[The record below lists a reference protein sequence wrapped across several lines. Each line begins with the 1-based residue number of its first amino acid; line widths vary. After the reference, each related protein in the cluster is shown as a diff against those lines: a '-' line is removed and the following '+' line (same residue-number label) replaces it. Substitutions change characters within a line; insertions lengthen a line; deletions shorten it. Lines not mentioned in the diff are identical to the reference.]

1 MEAGISL
8 FPAVQWNCISSTNP
22 VLSSSISTV
31 SNNIVM
37 CTYIFLLIRDVT
49 IYLFY
54 YASSNIELIVAVPT
68 AVVHAARA
76 VRNFLSIALQG
87 LGQGDTLFRCLIVR
101 VFALLLRAC
110 TTPMLRRQAV
120 QSVQLT
126 SNSSQCSTTVVSFYP
141 GSCIKVVPL
150 QCLPIPGQAV

>member
-1 MEAGISL
+1 
-8 FPAVQWNCISSTNP
+8 
-22 VLSSSISTV
+22 
-31 SNNIVM
+31 M
-37 CTYIFLLIRDVT
+37 CTYIFLLIRDVI

-126 SNSSQCSTTVVSFYP
+126 TVVSFYP

-150 QCLPIPGQAV
+150 IAVSPHLGSSSVARLITVAYILLSGFKQSVSSTR